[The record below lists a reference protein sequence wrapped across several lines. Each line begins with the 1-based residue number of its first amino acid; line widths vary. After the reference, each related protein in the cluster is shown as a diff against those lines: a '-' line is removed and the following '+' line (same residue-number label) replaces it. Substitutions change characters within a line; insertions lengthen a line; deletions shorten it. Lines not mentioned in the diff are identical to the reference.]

1 MYLNLWTNLL
11 HSYKILFLRFFKELI
26 LLSKF
31 YIRFIE
37 FTQNWVIYKFSMMY
51 KRRVLSTNSFALCT
65 LLQLRYFFLFF
76 SLIFLFQ
83 RWLHFIIYIIYINF
97 IAATR
102 LNLWLVQNFL
112 VCFVFIFSF
121 SFLILRWIV
130 LD

>member
-51 KRRVLSTNSFALCT
+51 
-65 LLQLRYFFLFF
+65 
-76 SLIFLFQ
+76 
-83 RWLHFIIYIIYINF
+83 
-97 IAATR
+97 
-102 LNLWLVQNFL
+102 
-112 VCFVFIFSF
+112 
-121 SFLILRWIV
+121 
-130 LD
+130 